1 MNTPPVAWILAA
13 GLGTRL
19 RPLTSERPKPLVEVC
34 GRPLIVHT
42 LQLLKDAG
50 VRDVAVNSHWL
61 HPALPAALGDTLS
74 IDDDEAQPLRL
85 HFTHEPVALG
95 AGGGLLGLRAVLPS
109 TSRALIAN
117 ADALIDLDVRAL
129 LARDPM
135 ALSTLV
141 LKAVDDVARYGALG
155 TDDDDRIVSFAG
167 RITPLGAVVRERMF
181 CGWHA
186 VQPRVLDVLPGID
199 IDADTTPPTVTG
211 TESCINKEGYPT
223 LLQQGEV
230 LRGFDHAGL
239 FVDVGS
245 PERLWEANRLLLSGE
260 ARPTSL
266 RPFARFNELA
276 GRVFVHPRARVDDR
290 ASLVGPCVI
299 DDGAVIEANA
309 VVGPWAV
316 IGPRVIVRPGVVVE
330 RAVVQSA
337 LDDGVNIIS
346 RDAIDVHVDEGH
358 RVPLRGL

>member
-1 MNTPPVAWILAA
+1 MVSLLRRCFGAGASAAPLAPA
-13 GLGTRL
+13 DFAFVGLASDLG
-19 RPLTSERPKPLVEVC
+19 PGAVF
-34 GRPLIVHT
+34 GR
-42 LQLLKDAG
+42 
-50 VRDVAVNSHWL
+50 
-61 HPALPAALGDTLS
+61 
-74 IDDDEAQPLRL
+74 E
-85 HFTHEPVALG
+85 VALG

-167 RITPLGAVVRERMF
+167 RITPLGA
-181 CGWHA
+181 
-186 VQPRVLDVLPGID
+186 
-199 IDADTTPPTVTG
+199 
-211 TESCINKEGYPT
+211 
-223 LLQQGEV
+223 
-230 LRGFDHAGL
+230 
-239 FVDVGS
+239 
-245 PERLWEANRLLLSGE
+245 ANRLLLSGE